1 MLTGLNQKTS
11 FVTLLFLSTILIA
24 SFTLTPYSGFAS
36 PQTNNTSIQPEVLQD
51 MATSTTPSSSNQTEI
66 VVAQTPEEQANLDRM
81 DRLDFEAWNN
91 RNWTLFEELHSPDVL
106 VVDFAGNTTRG
117 IDQHLQWAMAAVS
130 AQPES
135 RVLAHPIKIAAGDW
149 TAVTG
154 ALPGNLTMVTVAH
167 WEDGKIAE
175 EYLFLQSPP
184 SPMMMNQT
192 EAGQ

>member
-11 FVTLLFLSTILIA
+11 FVTLLFLSTIFIA

-36 PQTNNTSIQPEVLQD
+36 PQTNNTSIQPEALQD

-154 ALPGNLTMVTVAH
+154 TLPGNLTMVTVAH
-167 WEDGKIAE
+167 WEDDRIAE
-175 EYLFLQSPP
+175 EYLFLQAPAP
-184 SPMMMNQT
+184 MMMMNQT